1 VERDTHDQRE
11 TGVTDDGLSRRR
23 DAGLAAVATVGVC
36 VAAGVVAG
44 VPAGVRALLSRPPAL
59 AAGVVGA
66 FLLELGFARFPR
78 LGRRLWR
85 RRAVR
90 WSGTAV
96 VGVVVPAVAV
106 RAPTVAA
113 PLLATLAGG
122 LVGYAA
128 LFLGITSGLLSD
140 PGTWFERA

>member
-1 VERDTHDQRE
+1 M
-11 TGVTDDGLSRRR
+11 TDDELSRRR
-23 DAGLAAVATVGVC
+23 DAGLAAVAAVGVC
-36 VAAGVVAG
+36 GAAAVVAGEPAGVVT
-44 VPAGVRALLSRPPAL
+44 LLARPPAL
-59 AAGVVGA
+59 AVGIVGA
-66 FLLELGFARFPR
+66 SLLELGFARFPR

-90 WSGTAV
+90 LGGTAV

-128 LFLGITSGLLSD
+128 LFLGITSGLVSD
-140 PGTWFERA
+140 PATWFERA